1 MIRKYYYK
9 IALKIFTYIRVL
21 VLKIKYP
28 FVFQINKSNFI
39 GKNILAKQFFF
50 SNKKL
55 NIILKKNNIINSYV
69 IFQGSGKITFGENSF
84 CGEFSVFGCNEKI
97 DIGKNVMIA
106 QAVTIRDTDHNFNS
120 IDLPM
125 IKQGIT
131 TSSVLIDD
139 DVWIGHGVIITKGVK
154 IGKGSIIAAGA
165 VVTKDIPAYS
175 IAGGVP
181 ARVIKKRENV

>member
-1 MIRKYYYK
+1 
-9 IALKIFTYIRVL
+9 
-21 VLKIKYP
+21 
-28 FVFQINKSNFI
+28 
-39 GKNILAKQFFF
+39 
-50 SNKKL
+50 
-55 NIILKKNNIINSYV
+55 
-69 IFQGSGKITFGENSF
+69 
-84 CGEFSVFGCNEKI
+84 
-97 DIGKNVMIA
+97 MIA